1 MVMALTVEQ
10 LGAEYLLPSQQVPVL
25 APNYLLLP
33 RSEYICTLLAF
44 ASVILLLN
52 SLEEILDGGAGG
64 GRGEGGRRG
73 FAPSALSLF
82 HFHLSPFP
90 PETPD
95 TQAIFSNSRCYNVTQ
110 SRTLNLLLAFEFLVQ
125 FSLPLRKSMKQ

>member
-64 GRGEGGRRG
+64 GRGEEEV
-73 FAPSALSLF
+73 SLLQ
-82 HFHLSPFP
+82 LSPFF
-90 PETPD
+90 TS
-95 TQAIFSNSRCYNVTQ
+95 IFPLFPRKRLILRLSSQIVAVT
-110 SRTLNLLLAFEFLVQ
+110 
-125 FSLPLRKSMKQ
+125 M